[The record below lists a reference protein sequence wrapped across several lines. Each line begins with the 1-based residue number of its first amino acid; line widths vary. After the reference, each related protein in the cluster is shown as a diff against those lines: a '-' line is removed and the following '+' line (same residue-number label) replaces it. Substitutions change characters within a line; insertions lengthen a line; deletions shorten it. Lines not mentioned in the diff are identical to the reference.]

1 MTLTKPSYSFA
12 MQSVRSSNAFRSSG
26 VHQFARL
33 PSASNLLPWSSKPCV
48 YSWPITTPIPPKFT
62 ASSIARSKN
71 GGCRMPA
78 GNTISLFAE
87 L

>member
-1 MTLTKPSYSFA
+1 
-12 MQSVRSSNAFRSSG
+12 MQSVRSWKAVRSSG
-26 VHQFARL
+26 VHQFSRL

-62 ASSIARSKN
+62 ASSIVRSKN
-71 GGCRMPA
+71 GGWRMPA
-78 GNTISLFAE
+78 GKTISLLAE